1 MPRCIERKKETA
13 PHGRVAVRRRS
24 SQGATRSNQG
34 LFSLQDKK
42 NEAILPWF
50 KVKNRRVLLIKNKD
64 LGSLVNSRD
73 AGDLDSKK
81 IWKLRE

>member
-1 MPRCIERKKETA
+1 M
-13 PHGRVAVRRRS
+13 AVRRWS
-24 SQGATRSNQG
+24 LQEAKWSNQG

-42 NEAILPWF
+42 NEVILLWF

-81 IWKLRE
+81 IWKLCE